1 MKRKNTLHCLIK
13 NKSKD
18 IDMKLEI
25 KETKE
30 TMNLQEFLL
39 ENYLELDEGIKYHKL
54 SDKIKK
60 LLEILDSKRF
70 IKSSEDDKNAL
81 DKAEL
86 ALREMLPEVKR
97 MELAYER
104 GNITKRQALERIRKF
119 RTKSLAV
126 KKYLEDKK
134 VLSKVDWKFLISTG
148 LSIIFLPLV
157 FARTQGLID
166 VILPRPKG

>member
-1 MKRKNTLHCLIK
+1 MINLKT
-13 NKSKD
+13 KD
-18 IDMKLEI
+18 INK
-25 KETKE
+25 
-30 TMNLQEFLL
+30 MNLQEFLL

-134 VLSKVDWKFLISTG
+134 VLNKVDWRFLITTG
-148 LSIIFLPLV
+148 LSLIWIPLAIFRARDLLNIVLPV
-157 FARTQGLID
+157 
-166 VILPRPKG
+166 PKVK

>member
-1 MKRKNTLHCLIK
+1 MKRKNTLRCLIK
-13 NKSKD
+13 NRKD
-18 IDMKLEI
+18 NNK
-25 KETKE
+25 
-30 TMNLQEFLL
+30 MNLQEFLL
-39 ENYLELDEGIKYHKL
+39 ENYIELDEGIKHFKL

-119 RTKSLAV
+119 KTKSLAV

-134 VLSKVDWKFLISTG
+134 VLNKVDWRFLITTG
-148 LSIIFLPLV
+148 LSLIWLPLA
-157 FARTQGLID
+157 FWRAHDLINL
-166 VILPRPKG
+166 VLPVSVHKS

>member
-1 MKRKNTLHCLIK
+1 
-13 NKSKD
+13 
-18 IDMKLEI
+18 MKLEI

-39 ENYLELDEGIKYHKL
+39 ENYLELEEGIKYHKL

-97 MELAYER
+97 TEAAYER
-104 GNITKRQALERIRKF
+104 GNINRRQALERIRKF
-119 RTKSLAV
+119 RIKSLAV

-134 VLSKVDWKFLISTG
+134 VLSKIDWKFLISTG

-166 VILPRPKG
+166 VILPQQKG